1 MLLIL
6 LRAIITL
13 DPLQGSMAVR
23 HVLTLVSLPLLIY
36 LVELLHLFS
45 TRVSLVR
52 EHSGDNI

>member
-13 DPLQGSMAVR
+13 DPLQGSVTVR
-23 HVLTLVSLPLLIY
+23 HVLALVSLPLLIY

-45 TRVSLVR
+45 TRVSLVWV
-52 EHSGDNI
+52 HSRDNI